1 MKRLMIVLCI
11 TFIVISGLLPAIS
24 LSTADDGAITGNKDA
39 SGMAEWT
46 FMVYMASDNNLEGA
60 GIEDLNEMETVGS
73 SKELNFIVQVD
84 RAEGYDTSNDDWKGA
99 KRYRMEKDEDTA
111 IVNSPELAD
120 MGEINMGDP
129 STLADFII
137 WAYDN
142 YPAKHY
148 FLDLWDHGG
157 AFWGICW
164 DDSEGSGDPISM
176 TELKEALETSRKHMG
191 RGFDMIGFDACLMAQ
206 LAVLYQIKDFADYSV
221 ASGFVEPGDGWPYET
236 IFAGMAKDPGMSPEE
251 LGSEIV
257 NDYLDSYTDKASD
270 PDDSYSVTMALFDL
284 DKIVELTQELNRY
297 SMLLATKNIRHNL
310 QVKGA
315 RSVTECYAY
324 PPNPGPFKIS
334 TYTLFD
340 IIDLIDKIDVQ
351 VVFDSEVN
359 GAGRKVQDMAREMMI
374 DTRSDPYHRN
384 ANGLSLYFPNGID
397 AVYDPLFSEL
407 DFAEES
413 YWDEY
418 LKLFPDLLT
427 NAENTPPSITIDLKQ
442 GESIKTN
449 NDSYLVT
456 GTVFDLQEDPAVHV
470 RIDEGEW
477 ELATVLEGGDRMAWH
492 FPWDLTDLGDTNH
505 TIDVKASDSSG
516 EESGVIS
523 REIQLEKGGE
533 NYVSESSS
541 NWWGVIVLVAVVTTL
556 VGATVYLMKNRK

>member
-1 MKRLMIVLCI
+1 
-11 TFIVISGLLPAIS
+11 
-24 LSTADDGAITGNKDA
+24 
-39 SGMAEWT
+39 
-46 FMVYMASDNNLEGA
+46 MVYMASDNNLEGA

-84 RAEGYDTSNDDWKGA
+84 RAEGYDTSNGDWKGA
-99 KRYRMEKDEDTA
+99 KRYRMEKDDDTA
-111 IVNSPELAD
+111 VVNSPELED

-129 STLADFII
+129 STLTDFII

-164 DDSEGSGDPISM
+164 DDSEGNGDPISM
-176 TELKEALETSRKHMG
+176 TELKEALEISRKHMG
-191 RGFDMIGFDACLMAQ
+191 RGFDVIGFDACLMAQ
-206 LAVLYQIKDFADYSV
+206 LAVLYQIKDYTDYSV

-284 DKIVELTQELNRY
+284 GKIVELTQELNRY

-351 VVFDSEVN
+351 IVFDSEVN
-359 GAGRKVQDMAREMMI
+359 TAGRKVQELSRDMMI

-397 AVYDPLFSEL
+397 AVYDPVYSGL
-407 DFAEES
+407 DFAVES

-418 LKLFPDLLT
+418 LELFPDLLT
-427 NAENTPPSITIDLKQ
+427 NAENTPPSLTIDVKQ

-449 NDSYLVT
+449 NDSYLVK
-456 GTVFDLQEDPAVHV
+456 GTVFDLQEDPTVQV
-470 RIDEGEW
+470 RIDGGEW
-477 ELATVLEGGDRMAWH
+477 VMAAVLEGGEGRMAWH
-492 FPWDLTDLGDTNH
+492 FPWDLTGLGDTNH

-516 EESGVIS
+516 EESGMIS
-523 REIQLEKGGE
+523 REITLDRGVKNE
-533 NYVSESSS
+533 VSEDSST
-541 NWWGVIVLVAVVTTL
+541 WLGFLVLVVVVAAL
-556 VGATVYLMKNRK
+556 VWATVYLMMKRKR